1 MDNLNKMAEEDSK
14 YKVLSSALDGTGM
27 SDDLFNRNTMDM
39 LEQLIIDVNDR
50 VSGAKFDEVTGER
63 IAGTGMRDY
72 NRNFFEK
79 LGVLKSGKNT
89 IENFS
94 ATKLIALGNED
105 PELMSLGFKMLKTEI
120 AEMPLEAGIFSN
132 LDDTV
137 DESKKAGLGEIVK

>member
-1 MDNLNKMAEEDSK
+1 MYSQCRRSNWTTKN
-14 YKVLSSALDGTGM
+14 
-27 SDDLFNRNTMDM
+27 
-39 LEQLIIDVNDR
+39 
-50 VSGAKFDEVTGER
+50 
-63 IAGTGMRDY
+63 

-137 DESKKAGLGEIVK
+137 DVRKKTGLGKIVKELETQRKNLFIFRIKFTFLTSRHDL